1 MPGSC
6 WNCCQC
12 GGGREEVWY
21 LDPERDEGWWSLW
34 GYTDTVVEGAGG
46 AELRALPCSP
56 PRTPLMASLRNLL
69 VSQGLIRFRGLTSAA
84 RVRAHQYFTWRLLT
98 VVKLWIW
105 MTQQARPQLFRAPW
119 QQPRATEQVK
129 KRPEV
134 AFNLLLGSFNPLL
147 SFSWE
152 KQQTAT
158 PVETAR
164 LHFSGQIWEGKRD
177 F

>member
-1 MPGSC
+1 MRRGGEKSSDTWTRRGTRADDLSGVTRTRSPREPAA
-6 WNCCQC
+6 WN
-12 GGGREEVWY
+12 W
-21 LDPERDEGWWSLW
+21 
-34 GYTDTVVEGAGG
+34 
-46 AELRALPCSP
+46 
-56 PRTPLMASLRNLL
+56 TPLMASLRSLL

-84 RVRAHQYFTWRLLT
+84 RVRAHQYFMWRLLT
-98 VVKLWIW
+98 VVELWIW

-119 QQPRATEQVK
+119 QQPRAIEQAK

-134 AFNLLLGSFNPLL
+134 AFNLLLGPFNPLL

-164 LHFSGQIWEGKRD
+164 LHFSGQIWKGKRD